1 MSIPSSIP
9 LSIPSSIPLSIP
21 ASIPPSIAI
30 IGGGLA
36 GCECALALARHGIA
50 STLFEMK
57 PERFSPAHV
66 SDRLAELVC
75 SNSLRSDEPVT
86 AVGLLKVEMAELGS
100 AVIELARA
108 TQVPAGK
115 ALAVNREHFAAAM
128 TERIAANA
136 AIRLVRREIMGLADP
151 ALAGFETVVVAAG
164 PLASDRLAASL
175 AETIGQDSLAFY
187 DAIAPIV
194 ETDSVDMEQ
203 AFWASRWQEGEGD
216 YCNCPLD
223 EAAYKAFVA
232 ALLAARQV
240 PCREFE
246 KETHFEGCLPIE
258 VMAERG
264 ERTLAFG
271 PMKPVGL
278 TDPRT
283 GRRPYAVVQ
292 LRPENVERSTLNL
305 VGFQTKLVYGEQE
318 RVFRMIPA
326 LGAARFTRLGSIHRN
341 TFVNAPKVLTD
352 RLELVARPGV
362 YLAGQI
368 TGVEG
373 YVESAACGLWLGLS
387 LASRLTTGRELPALP
402 RETALGALLGHL
414 RTEAKHFQP
423 SNVNFG
429 LTPPLTERLR
439 KADRKHAYPDRAR
452 QAFAGW
458 RERREEER

>member
-1 MSIPSSIP
+1 MR
-9 LSIPSSIPLSIP
+9 
-21 ASIPPSIAI
+21 IAI

-36 GCECALALARHGIA
+36 GCECALALARAGIS

-57 PERFSPAHV
+57 PQRYSPAHV
-66 SDRLAELVC
+66 SPGLAELVC

-86 AVGLLKVEMAELGS
+86 AVGLLKVEMATLGS
-100 AVIELARA
+100 AVIETARA
-108 TQVPAGK
+108 TCVPAGK
-115 ALAVNREHFAAAM
+115 ALAVDRELFSAAM
-128 TERIAANA
+128 TARIEGEAH
-136 AIRLVRREIMGLADP
+136 ISLVRQEVMGLADP
-151 ALAGFETVVVAAG
+151 ALAGFDAVVVAAG
-164 PLASDRLAASL
+164 PLASERMAVSL
-175 AETIGQDSLAFY
+175 AEAVGQESLYFY

-194 ETDSVDMEQ
+194 TTESVDMGQ

-223 EAAYKAFVA
+223 EAQYQAFVA
-232 ALLAARQV
+232 ALLAAHKV
-240 PCREFE
+240 PSRDFE
-246 KETHFEGCLPIE
+246 KELHFEGCLPIE
-258 VMAERG
+258 AMAERG

-283 GRRPYAVVQ
+283 GRRPAAVLQ
-292 LRPENVERSTLNL
+292 LRPENAERTTLNL
-305 VGFQTKLVYGEQE
+305 VGFQTKLTYPEQE

-326 LGAARFTRLGSIHRN
+326 LAGAEFTRHGSIHRN
-341 TFVNAPKVLTD
+341 TFVNAPKVLSE

-373 YVESAACGLWLGLS
+373 YVESAACGLWLGTALG
-387 LASRLTTGRELPALP
+387 LRLTTGRDLPQPP

-414 RTEAKHFQP
+414 RSEAKHFQP

-429 LTPPLTERLR
+429 LTPPLEERMKKANR
-439 KADRKHAYPDRAR
+439 KMAYPERGGK
-452 QAFAGW
+452 AFAAW
-458 RERREEER
+458 RATVGL

>member
-1 MSIPSSIP
+1 MSV
-9 LSIPSSIPLSIP
+9 
-21 ASIPPSIAI
+21 AV

-36 GCECALALARHGIA
+36 GCECALALARFGIA
-50 STLFEMK
+50 TTLFEMK
-57 PERFSPAHV
+57 PLTYSPAHV
-66 SDRLAELVC
+66 SPLLAELVC

-100 AVIELARA
+100 AVIAAARD

-115 ALAVNREHFAAAM
+115 ALAVDRERFAAAM
-128 TERIAANA
+128 TGRIENEP
-136 AIRLVRREIMGLADP
+136 RVTLVRREVMGLADP
-151 ALAGFETVVVAAG
+151 CLAGFEVVVVAAG
-164 PLASDRLAASL
+164 PLASDRMAVGL
-175 AETIGQDSLAFY
+175 AESIGQDSLYFY

-194 ETDSVDMEQ
+194 TTASVDMGQ

-223 EAAYKAFVA
+223 EAEYKAFVA
-232 ALLAARQV
+232 ALLEARKV
-240 PCREFE
+240 PSRAFE
-246 KETHFEGCLPIE
+246 KELHFEGCLPIE
-258 VMAERG
+258 AMAERG

-292 LRPENVERSTLNL
+292 LRPENVDRSTLNL
-305 VGFQTKLVYGEQE
+305 VGFQTKLAYGEQE
-318 RVFRMIPA
+318 RIFRMIPA
-326 LGAARFTRLGSIHRN
+326 LHAAEFTRLGSIHRN
-341 TFVNAPKVLTD
+341 TFVNAPRVLSD
-352 RLELVARPGV
+352 RLELLARPGV

-373 YVESAACGLWLGLS
+373 YVESAACGLWLGLQ
-387 LASRLTTGRELPALP
+387 LGTRLSAGRELPQPP

-414 RTEAKHFQP
+414 RSEAKHFQP

-429 LTPPLTERLR
+429 LTPPLEERMR
-439 KADRKHAYPDRAR
+439 KANRKLAYPERGR
-452 QAFAGW
+452 KAFAAW
-458 RERREEER
+458 RLQCGITV